1 MPSSPAICCGING
14 SRQSI
19 GSVSFIL
26 SFPIFHRFSAAI
38 AHGSCHQHKGMN
50 GDLIFAG
57 RPLEKGQIGF
67 VVFLAVKA
75 GLPIIATLNHVMSV
89 TGKIKAG

>member
-1 MPSSPAICCGING
+1 MSSAQRHEWRPDIYWPPAGE
-14 SRQSI
+14 RT
-19 GSVSFIL
+19 V
-26 SFPIFHRFSAAI
+26 
-38 AHGSCHQHKGMN
+38 
-50 GDLIFAG
+50 
-57 RPLEKGQIGF
+57 F